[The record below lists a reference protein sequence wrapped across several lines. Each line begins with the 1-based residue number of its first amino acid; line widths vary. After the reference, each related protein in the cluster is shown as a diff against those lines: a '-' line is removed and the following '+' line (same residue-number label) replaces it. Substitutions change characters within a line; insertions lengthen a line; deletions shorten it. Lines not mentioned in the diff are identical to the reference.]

1 MNLRTLVLSAAVL
14 LSGALLMP
22 TAAHASLAL
31 STRLQSIAQ
40 MGDGSSAV
48 SLGHTVMAS
57 TNLNRLIA
65 NKTFNSSCAST
76 VTDSIPGERTLPSES
91 FVGGNSLYV
100 TIPAQLP
107 AYLNMPGFENVTGGT
122 ILSCTYAWTS
132 RAQEATYT
140 VGVPGFGITIG
151 GQELRDGG
159 SVGFYMY
166 KTADDGD
173 PGHGC
178 LR

>member
-1 MNLRTLVLSAAVL
+1 MNSRIFVLSTLLVLTSPLFSSSPAR
-14 LSGALLMP
+14 
-22 TAAHASLAL
+22 ASLSM
-31 STRLQSIAQ
+31 STTPQSIFQ
-40 MGDGSSAV
+40 IGDGSSAV
-48 SLGHTVMAS
+48 SLGHTVFAR
-57 TNLNRLIA
+57 TNLNRLVA
-65 NKTFNSSCAST
+65 GGTFNASCAST
-76 VTDSIPGERTLPSES
+76 VTGSIPGERTLPSES